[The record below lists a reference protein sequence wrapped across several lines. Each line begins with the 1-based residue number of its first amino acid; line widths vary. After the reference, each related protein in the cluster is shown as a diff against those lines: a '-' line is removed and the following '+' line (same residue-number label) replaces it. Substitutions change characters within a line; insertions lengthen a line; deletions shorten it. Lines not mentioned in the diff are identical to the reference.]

1 MKLITHS
8 TIHGLHTVFS
18 CLIKDEILRALSRRL
33 ESRESD
39 THEPLS
45 LGVRETGATGKY
57 PRERRN
63 DRSGD
68 RKKNTANK
76 REELENKAKNKK
88 EKVIIQ
94 RKMENKNKPKEN
106 GGEDWGRPSHIQRV
120 STAHLTSREGE
131 FSSNSSS
138 KRQSKRS
145 INSLVSRAN
154 DMAMFQD
161 RLRQQPILHTITT
174 TAADRALRR
183 GNQPGARPLP
193 PISGRGG
200 RREARNLW
208 RLLARQPT
216 QFSQSHPV
224 REVMRGAYPITRV
237 GADEKD
243 NDFRWTEVFPVLK
256 KRVDSKGSATGD
268 GQRGDCGK
276 DEDTKGFKLPKIT
289 DMIN

>member
-1 MKLITHS
+1 M
-8 TIHGLHTVFS
+8 
-18 CLIKDEILRALSRRL
+18 
-33 ESRESD
+33 ESRESE
-39 THEPLS
+39 THKPFS
-45 LGVRETGATGKY
+45 PCVRETGASGEY

-68 RKKNTANK
+68 RKEGEDKNTANK

-88 EKVIIQ
+88 EKVTIQ

-106 GGEDWGRPSHIQRV
+106 GEEDWGRLSHIQRV

-131 FSSNSSS
+131 FSS
-138 KRQSKRS
+138 KRS
-145 INSLVSRAN
+145 LNSLVSRAN

-183 GNQPGARPLP
+183 GNRPGARPLP

-200 RREARNLW
+200 RREGRDLW
-208 RLLARQPT
+208 KMLATQPT
-216 QFSQSHPV
+216 QFSQSHPI

-237 GADEKD
+237 GGDEKD
-243 NDFRWTEVFPVLK
+243 KDFRWTEVFPVLK

-268 GQRGDCGK
+268 GQRGDCSK
-276 DEDTKGFKLPKIT
+276 DEDTNGFKLPKIT
-289 DMIN
+289 QI